1 MSDTKPPTVNFA
13 KLIGPPALLPG
24 EDATQYEALR
34 AEVRKCFD
42 PKRVL
47 DEANVSDVT
56 DKIWEAQRY
65 KRFEVRILEGSR
77 LSALAH
83 LLLPLFQS
91 NSFGAFVAAGE
102 YFGRDSQKSKRIKN
116 LMDEYNITEEMVYAK
131 AASMDC
137 GKISYIERMIS
148 AREKRAIICCESTK
162 DGNEG
167 LPRRRKSAVPRLSP
181 SIPWSSKGSSPSSI
195 RRARSTC

>member
-34 AEVRKCFD
+34 AEVRKCFE
-42 PKRVL
+42 PKSVL

-83 LLLPLFQS
+83 LLLTDGGRHLISKFQYVVQP
-91 NSFGAFVAAGE
+91 FW
-102 YFGRDSQKSKRIKN
+102 KRQ
-116 LMDEYNITEEMVYAK
+116 T
-131 AASMDC
+131 
-137 GKISYIERMIS
+137 
-148 AREKRAIICCESTK
+148 
-162 DGNEG
+162 
-167 LPRRRKSAVPRLSP
+167 
-181 SIPWSSKGSSPSSI
+181 
-195 RRARSTC
+195 

>member
-1 MSDTKPPTVNFA
+1 MSDTKPSTVNFA
-13 KLIGPPALLPG
+13 QLIGPPALLPG
-24 EDATQYEALR
+24 EDAAQYEALR
-34 AEVRKCFD
+34 AEVRKCFE
-42 PKRVL
+42 PKSVL

-83 LLLPLFQS
+83 LLLPLFQT

-102 YFGRDSQKSKRIKN
+102 YFGRDSHKSKRIKN

-131 AASMDC
+131 AASMEC

-148 AREKRAIICCESTK
+148 NREASR
-162 DGNEG
+162 NG
-167 LPRRRKSAVPRLSP
+167 LLREHERRQ
-181 SIPWSSKGSSPSSI
+181 
-195 RRARSTC
+195 RRAAKQSRKRGANDNETPGKKTATP